1 MNPNRVSSPCQLLVR
16 IKRNRNRSEIAAFF
30 STSVTFPSFLYSS
43 TKYSFPPAILYSFVL
58 YILVRINKKIR
69 QTKMYGAIKKGI
81 RVLPKRN
88 LLSLSGRII
97 EQNLVGHLVH
107 RRIVNRTFADN
118 SSCSMRMVFPSKK

>member
-107 RRIVNRTFADN
+107 RRIV
-118 SSCSMRMVFPSKK
+118 